1 MAVGK
6 NLMQLQGLSDQVLY
20 GPFLPQIF
28 IFLFI
33 VHWFSV
39 TQNYLTFCR
48 IYLKK
53 AVFKKKKNT
62 SKEGDIPRILG
73 SFVRFLM

>member
-1 MAVGK
+1 MKELWCFCQLGALSNLLNEVPDRSGMAVGK

-33 VHWFSV
+33 VH
-39 TQNYLTFCR
+39 
-48 IYLKK
+48 
-53 AVFKKKKNT
+53 
-62 SKEGDIPRILG
+62 
-73 SFVRFLM
+73 